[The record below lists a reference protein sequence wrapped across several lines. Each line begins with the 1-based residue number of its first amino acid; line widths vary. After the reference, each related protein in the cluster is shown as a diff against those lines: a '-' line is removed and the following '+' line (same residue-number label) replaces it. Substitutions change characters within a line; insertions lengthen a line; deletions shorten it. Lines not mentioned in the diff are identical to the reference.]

1 MSKYYLFIF
10 LVILPLPTSFAQAPR
25 TSDGKE
31 FIYNVSIGSII
42 GVVGAIINKNKNE
55 KLGKVALKGLYQG
68 ALGGYLTFESKRLVR
83 LSEKDNEWKLMWA
96 AKLVNAAGTS
106 IKENAA
112 LNQNFWE
119 YWHLNF
125 GFSRIEF
132 ITKEKFEVRYKLM
145 PVAFV
150 YTIGVALQSKSKF
163 ELKRTLQNGQIIFSN
178 SSHLFEEYNTLAAT
192 YPGVIVYKSSEHDN
206 AQLIPH
212 EVMHVFQAN
221 DFSTT
226 ESFLQKP
233 LANINSKNKTL
244 NTINKFIH
252 YDFRYVPF
260 IILNNLEFKNSKY
273 YYQNFFEREA
283 GYYSNTFDPSLLK

>member
-1 MSKYYLFIF
+1 MLKYYLFIF
-10 LVILPLPTSFAQAPR
+10 LFILPLPTSLAQAPR

-31 FIYNVSIGSII
+31 LIYNVSIGSII

-55 KLGKVALKGLYQG
+55 KLGKVVLKGFCQG

-83 LSEKDNEWKLMWA
+83 LSEEENDWKLIWA

-112 LNQNFWE
+112 LNNNFWE

-125 GFSRIEF
+125 GFSRIEL
-132 ITKEKFEVRYKLM
+132 IAKEKLEVKYKLM
-145 PVAFV
+145 PVAFI
-150 YTIGVALQSKSKF
+150 YTLGVALQSKSKF
-163 ELKRTLQNGQIIFSN
+163 ELKRTLQNGQVIFSN
-178 SSHLFEEYNTLAAT
+178 SSDLFEKYNTLAAT

-206 AQLIPH
+206 VQLIPH
-212 EVMHVFQAN
+212 EVIHIFQAN
-221 DFSTT
+221 DFSVT
-226 ESFLQKP
+226 ESFLRKP
-233 LANINSKNKTL
+233 LANMNAKSKTL
-244 NTINKFIH
+244 NKINSFIH

-260 IILNNLEFKNSKY
+260 ILLNNLEFKNSTY

-283 GYYSNTFDPSLLK
+283 GYFSDTFDQNLLK